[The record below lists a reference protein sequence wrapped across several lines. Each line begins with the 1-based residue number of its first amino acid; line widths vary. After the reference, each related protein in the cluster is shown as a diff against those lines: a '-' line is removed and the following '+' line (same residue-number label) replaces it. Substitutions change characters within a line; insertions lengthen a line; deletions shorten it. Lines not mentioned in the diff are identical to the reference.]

1 MNIKSFLIGTNDEGW
16 RVISGQ
22 PEGRNGDVLGA
33 YTVVPIVY
41 RCARLRAKS
50 VQSMP
55 LALYRGKNDISDTP
69 EGVIEL
75 ARIRQL
81 LYLFELS
88 LVIYGRGHA
97 LKEQG
102 VLTRQERLRW
112 VATPG
117 IAPNYSTANGI
128 SGYTRNGKQLTVDQ
142 VLSVWL
148 QNPSV
153 DIGPDVSPVAVAL
166 RAAGVLDN
174 IDTFLER
181 FFDGG
186 AIKATLLQISG
197 NVAEPEKKKLEAWWK
212 KALSGVKNAFNAAAV
227 SAAVT
232 PVPIGDSIKDTINVE
247 LNSSKLADVLT
258 AMEVPA
264 SLVLANAA
272 NYATAA
278 RDVQNFYSQCVI
290 PEAQL
295 IVDELN
301 KFYAAQGLEIWLLP
315 ERLEAFQ
322 QAELNKAKAL
332 KDISGGPVLTQSEA
346 RQRLSLPP
354 LAPDSVEAQRLEL
367 AAQLALA
374 QQMVDLG
381 YSIEQAAQITGLPE
395 PTKQAEPA
403 VTIIQAPP
411 ALSEPTEE
419 FEEDQ
424 EDLEQED
431 LKKWQ
436 RKALKR
442 LERGQ
447 QALCSFES
455 DYINPADAEL
465 IQHAL
470 EHAESV
476 EAVKAAFKLSEVG
489 EGLTEQERQLFELL
503 EPILRRWGAHA
514 LTAIVHGETF
524 DDGPLVAMLQS
535 ALMGE
540 LLSVALQVAQGL
552 GEEIG
557 PDYSEDLSDLAAQWA
572 RTYTYGL
579 VSGITEKTRAVV
591 QNAIAAYQTTPGM
604 TRAQVEKLLQSA
616 FSARRAETIAITEIT
631 RAASA
636 ATTAY
641 QQQLANNGLNF
652 VRIWRSDNDDIVCPI
667 CSPLNGKQEDKWAD
681 QFPDGPPAH
690 PRCRCSTTLKWI
702 KQ

>member
-1 MNIKSFLIGTNDEGW
+1 MNIKSFLIGTNDDGW

-22 PEGRNGDVLGA
+22 PEGHNGDTLTA

-55 LALYRGKNDISDTP
+55 LALYKGGKDISDSD
-69 EGVIEL
+69 EGIVEL

-81 LYLFELS
+81 LYLLELS
-88 LVIYGRGHA
+88 LTIYGRGHA
-97 LKEQG
+97 IKERG
-102 VLTRQERLRW
+102 MLTRVERLRW
-112 VATPG
+112 VASPG
-117 IAPNYSTANGI
+117 ITPQYDAVKGI
-128 SGYTRNGKQLTVDQ
+128 SGYARGSVVLPVDQ
-142 VLSVWL
+142 VLSVWF

-153 DIGPDVSPVAVAL
+153 DIGPDVSPAAVAL

-174 IDTFLER
+174 IDSFLER

-232 PVPIGDSIKDTINVE
+232 PVPIGDSIKDTVNVQ
-247 LNSSKLADVLT
+247 LNDSKLSDVLT

-272 NYATAA
+272 NYATATQDA
-278 RDVQNFYSQCVI
+278 KNFYSQCII

-295 IVDELN
+295 IIDELN
-301 KFYAAQGLEIWLLP
+301 KFYAVQGLEIWLLP
-315 ERLEAFQ
+315 ERLEVFQ
-322 QAELNKAKAL
+322 QAELDKAKAL
-332 KDISGGPVLTQSEA
+332 KDVTGVPVLTQSEA

-354 LAPDSVEAQRLEL
+354 LAPDSVEANRLEL
-367 AAQLALA
+367 AAQLTLA
-374 QQMVDLG
+374 QQMVDFG
-381 YSIEQAAQITGLPE
+381 YSVEQAAQLAGLPAPEQPEPIVIVQEQSPAQLPE
-395 PTKQAEPA
+395 PEEPE
-403 VTIIQAPP
+403 
-411 ALSEPTEE
+411 EPEGRAN
-419 FEEDQ
+419 
-424 EDLEQED
+424 ED

-436 RKALKR
+436 RKALRR

-470 EHAESV
+470 EHADSA
-476 EAVKAAFKLSEVG
+476 EAIKAAFKLTEPG

-503 EPILRRWGAHA
+503 EPILRRWGAAA
-514 LTAIVHGETF
+514 LNAIVHGEAF
-524 DDGPLVAMLQS
+524 DDSPLVAMLQS

-540 LLSVALQVAQGL
+540 LLGVALNVAQGL

-557 PDYSEDLSDLAAQWA
+557 PDYSEDLADTAATWA
-572 RTYTYGL
+572 RTYTYNL
-579 VSGITEKTRAVV
+579 VAGITEKTRSVIA
-591 QNAIAAYQTTPGM
+591 NAITAYQATPGM

-616 FSARRAETIAITEIT
+616 FSPRRSETIAITEIT

-641 QQQLANNGLNF
+641 QQQLASNGLTF

-667 CSPLNGKQEDKWAD
+667 CNPLNGKAEDKWTD

>member
-1 MNIKSFLIGTNDEGW
+1 MQVKSFLIGTNDDGW

-41 RCARLRAKS
+41 RCVRLRAKS
-50 VQSMP
+50 VQAMP
-55 LALYRGKNDISDTP
+55 LALYRGDKDISDSD
-69 EGVIEL
+69 EGIVEL

-81 LYLFELS
+81 LYLLELS
-88 LVIYGRGHA
+88 LTIYGRGHA
-97 LKEQG
+97 LKERG
-102 VLTRQERLRW
+102 MLTRAERLRW
-112 VATPG
+112 VASPG
-117 IAPNYSTANGI
+117 ITPQYDAVKGI
-128 SGYTRNGKQLTVDQ
+128 SGYARGSVVLPVDQ

-148 QNPSV
+148 QNPAV

-264 SLVLANAA
+264 SLILANAA

-278 RDVQNFYSQCVI
+278 QDAKNFYSQCVI

-301 KFYAAQGLEIWLLP
+301 KFYAVQGLEIWLLP
-315 ERLEAFQ
+315 ERLEVFQ
-322 QAELNKAKAL
+322 QAELDKAKAL
-332 KDISGGPVLTQSEA
+332 KDVTGAPVLTQSEA

-354 LAPDSVEAQRLEL
+354 LAPDSVEANRLEL
-367 AAQLALA
+367 AAQLTLA
-374 QQMVDLG
+374 QQMVDFG
-381 YSIEQAAQITGLPE
+381 YSIGQAAQLAGLPALEQPEPIVIVQEQPPAQLPE
-395 PTKQAEPA
+395 PEEPEGRA
-403 VTIIQAPP
+403 N
-411 ALSEPTEE
+411 
-419 FEEDQ
+419 
-424 EDLEQED
+424 ED

-436 RKALKR
+436 RKAIKR
-442 LERGQ
+442 VERGQ
-447 QALCSFES
+447 KAACSFDS
-455 DYINPADAEL
+455 VYIDPATAEL
-465 IQHAL
+465 ISHNL

-476 EAVKAAFKLSEVG
+476 EAVKNAFKLNEPG
-489 EGLTEQERQLFELL
+489 EGLTEPERQLFELL
-503 EPILRRWGAHA
+503 EPILKKWGAAA
-514 LTAIVHGETF
+514 LNAIVHGEAF

-540 LLSVALQVAQGL
+540 LLGVALQVAQGL

-572 RTYTYGL
+572 RTYTYELVTGL
-579 VSGITEKTRAVV
+579 TEKTRAVI
-591 QNAIAAYQTTPGM
+591 QNAIAAYQSTPGM

-616 FSARRAETIAITEIT
+616 FSPRRAETIAITEIT

-636 ATTAY
+636 ATSAY
-641 QQQLANNGLNF
+641 QQQLASNGLTF

-667 CSPLNGKQEDKWAD
+667 CNPLDGKKEDVWAD

>member
-1 MNIKSFLIGTNDEGW
+1 MNIKSFLIGTNDDGW

-55 LALYRGKNDISDTP
+55 LALYKGDKDISDSD
-69 EGVIEL
+69 EGIVEL

-81 LYLFELS
+81 LYLLELS
-88 LVIYGRGHA
+88 LTIYGRGHA
-97 LKEQG
+97 IKERG
-102 VLTRQERLRW
+102 MLTRAERLRW
-112 VATPG
+112 VASPG
-117 IAPNYSTANGI
+117 ITPQYDAVKGI
-128 SGYTRNGKQLTVDQ
+128 SGYARGSVVLPVDQ

-148 QNPSV
+148 QNPAV

-278 RDVQNFYSQCVI
+278 QDSKNFYSQCVI

-301 KFYAAQGLEIWLLP
+301 KFYNQQGLEIYLLP
-315 ERLEAFQ
+315 ERLEVFQ
-322 QAELNKAKAL
+322 QAELDKAKAL
-332 KDISGGPVLTQSEA
+332 KDVTGVPVLTQSEA

-354 LAPDSVEAQRLEL
+354 LAPDTVEANRLEL
-367 AAQLALA
+367 AAQLTLA
-374 QQMVDLG
+374 QQMVDFG
-381 YSIEQAAQITGLPE
+381 YSVEQAAQLAGLPK
-395 PTKQAEPA
+395 PIKDAEPI
-403 VTIIQAPP
+403 VMIEQAPP
-411 ALSEPTEE
+411 ALPATDELEEEP
-419 FEEDQ
+419 
-424 EDLEQED
+424 EDLAAED
-431 LKKWQ
+431 LKKWA
-436 RKALKR
+436 RKAIKR

-447 QALCSFES
+447 KAACSFDS
-455 DYINPADAEL
+455 VYIDPATAE
-465 IQHAL
+465 IIAHAL
-470 EHAESV
+470 EHAHDA
-476 EAVKAAFKLSEVG
+476 EAVKAAFKLSEPG
-489 EGLTEQERQLFELL
+489 EGLTEPERQLFELL
-503 EPILRRWGAHA
+503 EPILRRWGAAA
-514 LTAIVHGETF
+514 LNAIVHGESF
-524 DDGPLVAMLQS
+524 DDGPLSAMLQS

-540 LLSVALQVAQGL
+540 LLGVALQVAQGL

-557 PDYSEDLSDLAAQWA
+557 PDYGEDLADTAATWA
-572 RTYTYGL
+572 RTYTYELVTGL
-579 VSGITEKTRAVV
+579 TEKTRAVI
-591 QNAIAAYQTTPGM
+591 QNAIAAYQSTPGM

-616 FSARRAETIAITEIT
+616 FSPRRAETIAITEIT

-636 ATTAY
+636 ATSAY
-641 QQQLANNGLNF
+641 QQQLASNGLTF

-667 CSPLNGKQEDKWAD
+667 CNPLDGKKEDVWAD

>member
-1 MNIKSFLIGTNDEGW
+1 MNIKSFLIGSNDDGW

-22 PEGRNGDVLGA
+22 PEGHNGDTLTA

-55 LALYRGKNDISDTP
+55 LALYRGKTDISDSD
-69 EGVIEL
+69 EGIVEL

-81 LYLFELS
+81 LYLLELS
-88 LVIYGRGHA
+88 LTIYGRGHA
-97 LKEQG
+97 LKERG
-102 VLTRQERLRW
+102 ILTRVERLRW
-112 VATPG
+112 VASPG
-117 IAPNYSTANGI
+117 ITPQYDVMRGI
-128 SGYTRNGKQLTVDQ
+128 SGYARGSVVLPVDQ

-148 QNPSV
+148 QNPAV

-232 PVPIGDSIKDTINVE
+232 PVPIGDSIKDTVNVE

-272 NYATAA
+272 NYATATQDA
-278 RDVQNFYSQCVI
+278 KNFYSQCII

-301 KFYAAQGLEIWLLP
+301 KFYAVQGLEIWLLP
-315 ERLEAFQ
+315 ERLEVFQ
-322 QAELNKAKAL
+322 QAELDKAKAL
-332 KDISGGPVLTQSEA
+332 KDVTGVPVLTQSEA

-354 LAPDSVEAQRLEL
+354 LTPDTVEANRLEL
-367 AAQLALA
+367 AAQLTLA

-381 YSIEQAAQITGLPE
+381 YSIEQAAQIAGLPK
-395 PTKQAEPA
+395 PIKDAEPI
-403 VTIIQAPP
+403 VMIEQAPP
-411 ALSEPTEE
+411 ALPEPTEE
-419 FEEDQ
+419 PEENQ

-431 LKKWQ
+431 LKKWA
-436 RKALKR
+436 RKAIKR

-447 QALCSFES
+447 KAACSFDS
-455 DYINPADAEL
+455 VYIDPATAEL
-465 IQHAL
+465 ISHNL

-476 EAVKAAFKLSEVG
+476 EAVKNAFKLNEVG

-503 EPILRRWGAHA
+503 EPILRRWGAAA
-514 LTAIVHGETF
+514 LNAIVHGEAF
-524 DDGPLVAMLQS
+524 DDSPLAAMLQS

-540 LLSVALQVAQGL
+540 LLSVALNVAQGL

-557 PDYSEDLSDLAAQWA
+557 PDYGEDLSNVAAQWA

-579 VSGITEKTRAVV
+579 VSSITEKTRAVIA
-591 QNAIAAYQTTPGM
+591 NAITAYQTTPGM

-616 FSARRAETIAITEIT
+616 FSPRRAETIAITEIT

-636 ATTAY
+636 ATSAY
-641 QQQLANNGLNF
+641 QQQLASNGLTF

-667 CSPLNGKQEDKWAD
+667 CNPLNGKAEDKWTD